1 MDFFEKWGKPSDIK
15 ADKKLTTEEMLE
27 HGIEQQEKL
36 LNGEEVLNLKGEPIR
51 SWFRDGRFV
60 PSIGIFGLFEG
71 QAIAWKKGTE
81 KEILNDFKISY
92 KAGKLSSYI
101 KVVDKKRE
109 ENTAKLL
116 DARKKIGKTATKPK
130 A

>member
-1 MDFFEKWGKPSDIK
+1 MGFFDTYGKPADIK
-15 ADKKLTTEEMLE
+15 ADKKQTTEEMIE

-36 LNGEEVLNLKGEPIR
+36 LNGEQVLNAKGEPIR

-60 PSIGIFGLFEG
+60 PSVGIFGLFEG

-81 KEILNDFKISY
+81 KAMLDSFKKSFEAGDFV
-92 KAGKLSSYI
+92 SYI
-101 KVVDKKRE
+101 KLVDKKRE

-116 DARKKIGKTATKPK
+116 DARKKKQKNSSK
-130 A
+130 AK

>member
-1 MDFFEKWGKPSDIK
+1 MGFFDTYGKPADIK
-15 ADKKLTTEEMLE
+15 ADKKQTTEEMIE

-36 LNGEEVLNLKGEPIR
+36 LNGEQVLNAKGEPIR

-60 PSIGIFGLFEG
+60 PSVGIFGLFDG
-71 QAIAWKKGTE
+71 QAISWKKGTE
-81 KEILNDFKISY
+81 KAMLDSFKTSY
-92 KAGKLSSYI
+92 KAGEFASYV

-116 DARKKIGKTATKPK
+116 EARKKIGKSKR
-130 A
+130 

>member
-1 MDFFEKWGKPSDIK
+1 MGFFDTYGKPSIIK

-27 HGIEQQEKL
+27 HDIEQQEKL
-36 LNGEEVLNLKGEPIR
+36 LNGEVVLNAKDKPIR

-60 PSIGIFGLFEG
+60 PSVGIFGLFEG

-81 KEILNDFKISY
+81 KAMLTEFKKSFQ
-92 KAGKLSSYI
+92 AGEFNSYI
-101 KVVDKKRE
+101 EIVDKSRE
-109 ENTAKLL
+109 ANTAKLL
-116 DARKKIGKTATKPK
+116 EARKKIGKSSTKTK

>member
-1 MDFFEKWGKPSDIK
+1 MGFFDTYGKPDAIK

-36 LNGEEVLNLKGEPIR
+36 LNKEEVLNNKNEPIR

-71 QAIAWKKGTE
+71 KAISWKKGTE
-81 KEILNDFKISY
+81 KDMLASFKKSFE
-92 KAGKLSSYI
+92 AGEFATFI
-101 KVVDKKRE
+101 QAVDKKRQ
-109 ENTAKLL
+109 ENTAKLT
-116 DARKKIGKTATKPK
+116 DARSKKTPK
-130 A
+130 

>member
-1 MDFFEKWGKPSDIK
+1 
-15 ADKKLTTEEMLE
+15 MLA
-27 HGIEQQEKL
+27 HDIEQQEKL
-36 LNGEEVLNLKGEPIR
+36 LNGEAVLNAKGKTIR

-81 KEILNDFKISY
+81 KAMLDSFKKSFEAGDF
-92 KAGKLSSYI
+92 ANYI

-116 DARKKIGKTATKPK
+116 DARKKIGKTKGK
-130 A
+130 

>member
-1 MDFFEKWGKPSDIK
+1 MGFFDTYGKPSDIK
-15 ADKKLTTEEMLE
+15 ADKKQTSEEMLA
-27 HGIEQQEKL
+27 HDIEQQEKL
-36 LNGEEVLNLKGEPIR
+36 LNGEAVLNAKGKTIR

-81 KEILNDFKISY
+81 KAMLDSFKKSFEAGDF
-92 KAGKLSSYI
+92 ANYI

-116 DARKKIGKTATKPK
+116 DARKKIGKTSSKSK
-130 A
+130 

>member
-1 MDFFEKWGKPSDIK
+1 MGFFDTYGKPADIK
-15 ADKKLTTEEMLE
+15 ADKKQTTEEMIE

-36 LNGEEVLNLKGEPIR
+36 LNGEQVLNAKGEPIR

-60 PSIGIFGLFEG
+60 PSVGIFGLFDG
-71 QAIAWKKGTE
+71 QAISWKKGTE
-81 KEILNDFKISY
+81 KAMLDSFKKSF
-92 KAGKLSSYI
+92 KAGEFASYV

-116 DARKKIGKTATKPK
+116 EARNKIGKSKK
-130 A
+130 

>member
-1 MDFFEKWGKPSDIK
+1 MGFFDTYGKPADIK
-15 ADKKLTTEEMLE
+15 ADKKQTTEEMIE

-36 LNGEEVLNLKGEPIR
+36 LNGEQVLNLKGEPIR

-60 PSIGIFGLFEG
+60 PSVGIFGLFDG
-71 QAIAWKKGTE
+71 QAIQWKKGTE
-81 KEILNDFKISY
+81 KAMLDSFKSSF
-92 KAGKLSSYI
+92 KAGEFASYI

-116 DARKKIGKTATKPK
+116 DARKKIGKTATKSK
-130 A
+130 

>member
-1 MDFFEKWGKPSDIK
+1 MGFFDTYGKPADIK
-15 ADKKLTTEEMLE
+15 ADKKQTSEEMLA
-27 HGIEQQEKL
+27 HDIEQQEKL
-36 LNGEEVLNLKGEPIR
+36 LNGEAVLNTKGKTIR

-81 KEILNDFKISY
+81 KAMLDSFKKSFE
-92 KAGKLSSYI
+92 AGEFDSYI

-116 DARKKIGKTATKPK
+116 EARKKIGKTKK
-130 A
+130 

>member
-1 MDFFEKWGKPSDIK
+1 MGFFDTYGKPADIK
-15 ADKKLTTEEMLE
+15 ADKKQTTEEMIE

-36 LNGEEVLNLKGEPIR
+36 LNDEQVLNAKGEPIR

-60 PSIGIFGLFEG
+60 PSVGIFGLFEG

-81 KEILNDFKISY
+81 KAMLDSFKTSF
-92 KAGKLSSYI
+92 KAGEFDSYI

-116 DARKKIGKTATKPK
+116 DARKKIGKSGTKSK
-130 A
+130 

>member
-1 MDFFEKWGKPSDIK
+1 MGFFDTYGKPADIK
-15 ADKKLTTEEMLE
+15 ADKKQTTEEMIE

-36 LNGEEVLNLKGEPIR
+36 LNGEQVLNTKGEPIR

-60 PSIGIFGLFEG
+60 PSVGIFGLFDG
-71 QAIAWKKGTE
+71 QAIPWKKGTE
-81 KEILNDFKISY
+81 KAMLDSFKVSY
-92 KAGKLSSYI
+92 KAGEFSSYF

-116 DARKKIGKTATKPK
+116 EARKKIGKSKK
-130 A
+130 